1 MPVYKKLGK
10 RVSWYAIF
18 YYTDWTGKKHQK
30 KKEGFRTQ
38 REAKQYEHDFLERL
52 AGSPSMTMN
61 TLADIYLENL
71 KTRVKQSSYSHNM
84 QIIGKHI
91 RPYFGE
97 MPVNTI
103 SPAAIRKWQEGFNGK
118 GYCNYYLHIIQA
130 QLSTLFNF
138 AMKYYGLPNNPAQQ
152 AGNCWKAKASR
163 EMKFLTI
170 EDFGKLREALLA
182 DNQYMYYAAFSFLFL
197 TGCRRGEMLAL
208 TAADIDLVG
217 ATVTINKTYNR
228 INKKDVIT
236 TPKTD
241 KSNRTIT
248 LPSTL
253 VDIMKQYMAGLG
265 EIKPQQRIFEGIHL
279 RMLKTHLDTYTAKA
293 GLPRIR
299 VHDLRHSHASL
310 LIEQKIP
317 ALAIADRLG
326 HESVKTTLDI
336 YSHLYP
342 NKRKEVAEKI
352 DNALNF

>member
-18 YYTDWTGKKHQK
+18 YYTDWTGKKRQK

-170 EDFGKLREALLA
+170 EDFGCGMRRFFIGLLPVTEHGIKADAAHYAHCQQQPPPGKAIFLRLRMEQHYRALGIVGIFPK
-182 DNQYMYYAAFSFLFL
+182 AANHQIISARQSQGRGFMGHSFQGLRIEYL
-197 TGCRRGEMLAL
+197 YDCGYLIVGNSHQVQ
-208 TAADIDLVG
+208 AAVG
-217 ATVTINKTYNR
+217 I
-228 INKKDVIT
+228 
-236 TPKTD
+236 
-241 KSNRTIT
+241 KS
-248 LPSTL
+248 LHPG
-253 VDIMKQYMAGLG
+253 GLG
-265 EIKPQQRIFEGIHL
+265 VGFHRQ
-279 RMLKTHLDTYTAKA
+279 A
-293 GLPRIR
+293 GLPCQGAPGAFFR
-299 VHDLRHSHASL
+299 
-310 LIEQKIP
+310 
-317 ALAIADRLG
+317 
-326 HESVKTTLDI
+326 
-336 YSHLYP
+336 
-342 NKRKEVAEKI
+342 
-352 DNALNF
+352 